1 METTNSIEF
10 GVLFMGLLGGL
21 AIFLYGMEQ
30 LTDALKRVAG
40 SRMKK
45 LLATLTT
52 NRFTGVLAGALT
64 TAIVQS
70 SSVTT
75 VLTVGFVSAGLM
87 TFTQS
92 IGIIFGAEIGT
103 TITAQIIAF
112 KVTKYAMLFIAL
124 GFVMQF
130 VFRKE
135 EQEKTRQYGIAIMGL
150 GLVFLGLN
158 MMGGATKP
166 LRTYEP
172 FINLM
177 QQMKNPFLGIIVGA
191 FFTSIVQSSSAT
203 TGIIIMLAGQGL
215 ITLEAGI
222 ALAFG
227 ANIGTCVTAL
237 LAAIGKPR
245 EAVRTSVV
253 HLMFNVSGVL
263 LWFAFIP
270 QIAELIRGLS
280 PVASGLVGIEKLA
293 AETPRQIANAHTM
306 FNVVNTAIF
315 IWFVGPVAKLVQ
327 FLVPE
332 RAKVKPAGVQPK
344 YLEGLLLETP
354 NLALDQARLEL
365 GRLGVYAYRM
375 VQDSL
380 PAVCSGSKE
389 ELAALA
395 KMDDDVDALH
405 KQIIDYLALL
415 SEEQLLHSHSELLS
429 DYMGVANYIENIG
442 NVIKAD
448 MVGAGNERL
457 QHNAQI
463 SEATKAILSALHEK
477 VLAAF
482 KKSLDSLVKFD
493 KGLAENVIAA
503 KPTIERLINEAEA
516 HLARRLVV
524 KEPNR
529 ALLFRVEFEI
539 IEYLKRVYSI
549 AERIAKLTSEVE
561 NVDVRFDIGPPPKE
575 LMNLNYQG
583 QSA

>member
-10 GVLFMGLLGGL
+10 GVLIMGLLGGL

-52 NRFTGVLAGALT
+52 NRFTGVLAGAIS

-87 TFTQS
+87 TFPKS

-112 KVTKYAMLFIAL
+112 KVTKYAMAIVAI
-124 GFVMQF
+124 GFLMQF

-135 EQEKTRQYGIAIMGL
+135 EQERTRQYGIAIMGL

-158 MMGGATKP
+158 LMGGATKP
-166 LRTYEP
+166 LRSYEP

-177 QQMKNPFLGIIVGA
+177 QQMSNPLFGIMVGA
-191 FFTSIVQSSSAT
+191 LFTAIIQSSSAT

-253 HLMFNVSGVL
+253 HLVFNLTGVL
-263 LWFAFIP
+263 IWFAFIP
-270 QIAELIRGLS
+270 QIAELMRAIS
-280 PVASGLVGIEKLA
+280 PVATGLTGVEKLA
-293 AETPRQIANAHTM
+293 AETPRQIANAHTT
-306 FNVVNTAIF
+306 FNTVNTLIF
-315 IWFVGPVAKLVQ
+315 IWFVGPMAKLVE
-327 FLVPE
+327 FLVPD
-332 RAKVKPAGVQPK
+332 RAEAKPVGLQPQ

-354 NLALDQARLEL
+354 NLALEQVRMEL
-365 GRLGVYAYRM
+365 GRLGVYASRM

-380 PAVCSGSKE
+380 PKVCSGTKE
-389 ELAALA
+389 ELVALV
-395 KMDDDVDALH
+395 KMDEDIDSLH
-405 KQIIDYLALL
+405 QQIMDYLALL
-415 SEEQLLHSHSELLS
+415 SEEELMHSQAELLS
-429 DYMGVANYIENIG
+429 DYMAVANYIENIG
-442 NVIKAD
+442 NVIKVD
-448 MVGAGNERL
+448 LVDAGNERL
-457 QHNAQI
+457 LHNAQI
-463 SEATKAILSALHEK
+463 SQETKAILKGLYEK
-477 VLAAF
+477 VLGHF
-482 KKSLDSLVKFD
+482 KESLDSLVKDD
-493 KGLAENVIAA
+493 KRLAENVIAA
-503 KPTIERLINEAEA
+503 KPTIEQLINEAEA

-529 ALLFRVEFEI
+529 ALLFRIEFEI

-549 AERIAKLTSEVE
+549 AERIAKLTAEVRVV
-561 NVDVRFDIGPPPKE
+561 NARSDAGSPPE
-575 LMNLNYQG
+575 LRELKFQSQG
-583 QSA
+583 A

>member
-1 METTNSIEF
+1 
-10 GVLFMGLLGGL
+10 MGLFGGL
-21 AIFLYGMEQ
+21 AVFLYGME
-30 LTDALKRVAG
+30 LMDDALKRVAG
-40 SRMKK
+40 NRMKK

-52 NRFTGVLAGALT
+52 NRFTGAFAGAIT

-75 VLTVGFVSAGLM
+75 VLVVGFVSAGLM
-87 TFTQS
+87 TLTQS
-92 IGIIFGAEIGT
+92 IGVIMGANIGT

-112 KVTKYAMLFIAL
+112 KVTKYALVLVAV
-124 GFVMQF
+124 GFGIRF
-130 VFRKE
+130 ASKE
-135 EQEKTRQYGIAIMGL
+135 EKTQQYGLMLMGL
-150 GLVFLGLN
+150 GLVFVGLN
-158 MMGGATKP
+158 TMSGATKP
-166 LRTYEP
+166 LRTYQP
-172 FINLM
+172 FIELM
-177 QQMKNPFLGIIVGA
+177 QQMANPLLGILIGTI
-191 FFTSIVQSSSAT
+191 FTGIIQSSSAT
-203 TGIIIMLAGQGL
+203 TGVIIVLAGQGL

-227 ANIGTCVTAL
+227 ANLGTCITAL
-237 LAAIGKPR
+237 LASIGKPR
-245 EAVRTSVV
+245 EAVQAAMAHV
-253 HLMFNVSGVL
+253 LFNVMGVI
-263 LWFAFIP
+263 LWIAFIG
-270 QIAELIRGLS
+270 QLASIVRDIS
-280 PVASGLVGIEKLA
+280 PVGD
-293 AETPRQIANAHTM
+293 TPRQIANAHTM

-332 RAKVKPAGVQPK
+332 RAKVKPLAVQPK

-354 NLALDQARLEL
+354 NLAVDQSRLEM
-365 GRLGVYAYRM
+365 GRLGVYTYRM

-405 KQIIDYLALL
+405 EQIIDYLALL

-463 SEATKAILSALHEK
+463 SETTKAILSALHEN

-493 KGLAENVIAA
+493 KALAENVIAA
-503 KPTIERLINEAEA
+503 KPTIERLVNEAEV

-561 NVDVRFDIGPPPKE
+561 NVDVRIDIGPPPKE